1 MELRGMVALVTGG
14 NGGLGQRICHAL
26 AKEGAH
32 IAVMYAQSREQGE
45 AVAKELAAP
54 YQVNAALMQATGKAR
69 TRFMH
74 CLPAFHNLETEV
86 GRQVHE
92 KYGLSEID
100 ALLVC
105 PVLLPQLDESVAL
118 RRLDRRVRDVVCHA
132 QFCVVNWIRE
142 VST

>member
-1 MELRGMVALVTGG
+1 LC
-14 NGGLGQRICHAL
+14 QI
-26 AKEGAH
+26 
-32 IAVMYAQSREQGE
+32 
-45 AVAKELAAP
+45 
-54 YQVNAALMQATGKAR
+54 YQKITNSDS
-69 TRFMH
+69 
-74 CLPAFHNLETEV
+74 
-86 GRQVHE
+86 
-92 KYGLSEID
+92 LSEID